1 MLNKKFAYRL
11 EFMVVGSIAIIL
23 ILIGRMFYLQILKGS
38 YYSRQAEGNRT
49 RYSRILA
56 PRGIIYDCNG
66 EELANNKPGFMI
78 SLVRRSDSYSE
89 ETLERLS
96 TILKIPLVKIKETVK
111 QEAGGAE
118 PIRVVRNA
126 TPDQVAK
133 VEENLRYL
141 PGVMLEVQPV
151 RNYPNKELA
160 VHALGYVGEISDYEI
175 SHGAYSNLKA
185 GDIIG
190 KFGLEDYYDDALRGE
205 DGSYREEVDV
215 AGRVVQVMDKV
226 DPKPGQGLVLTIDAK
241 LQRITEAAVDRQ
253 LRAIHARGCAV
264 VVLDPN
270 NGEVKALVSRPG
282 FDPNWFV
289 NGISEKNWKYLNT
302 DPFHPMTDKA
312 ISGEYPPGSTFKIV
326 TGSAA
331 LEEKK
336 VTPDELIYD
345 SGRHWLVDMRNAGG
359 EALGYINFKRALS
372 ASDNVYFYEMGNR
385 LGIDLLDKYA
395 KDFGFGQRTGIDL
408 DGEAQGLIATPEYK
422 MKVFDDDWYLGDTF
436 NTAIGQGFT
445 LASPIQV
452 AEMMAAVATD
462 GKRYKPHLVTKI
474 INDDGSVAKAFEP
487 EEEGSLPI
495 SEATLKLVQEGLEA
509 VTEEGGTASS
519 LKNLPV
525 AVAGKTGTAEN
536 PHGPE
541 HGWFVA
547 YAPAK
552 NPQLVV
558 VCIVEQG
565 TYGSVSAVPI
575 VKDILEYAFTDPVGR
590 RAAAIRKAQENAKK
604 AKNAKRSR

>member
-1 MLNKKFAYRL
+1 M
-11 EFMVVGSIAIIL
+11 MVTGILVIL
-23 ILIGRMFYLQILKGS
+23 ILIGRMFYLQIVKGS
-38 YYSRQAEGNRT
+38 TYRRQAEGNRT
-49 RYSRILA
+49 RYTRILA

-66 EELANNKPGFMI
+66 EELANNKPGVMV
-78 SLVRRSDSYSE
+78 SLVRRTDGYRE

-96 TILKIPLVKIKETVK
+96 QLLNLPLEDIKETIRLS
-111 QEAGGAE
+111 GGSSE
-118 PIRVVRNA
+118 PIRLVRNA
-126 TPDQVAK
+126 SPEVVDK

-151 RNYPNKELA
+151 RNYPNKGLA

-175 SHGAYSNLKA
+175 SQGVYSELKA

-190 KFGLEDYYDDALRGE
+190 KFGLENYYDSYLRGE

-215 AGRVVQVMDKV
+215 AGRVVQIMDKV
-226 DPKPGQGLVLTIDAK
+226 DPKPGQGLVLTLDAK
-241 LQRITEAAVDRQ
+241 LQRIAEEAVDRQ
-253 LRAIHARGCAV
+253 LKAIGARGCAV
-264 VVLDPN
+264 VALDPN

-302 DPFHPMTDKA
+302 DPFHPMTDKVIA
-312 ISGEYPPGSTFKIV
+312 GEYPPGSTFKIV

-345 SGRHWLVDMRNAGG
+345 SGRHWLIDMRNAGG
-359 EALGYINFKRALS
+359 EALGYINFKRALA

-385 LGIDLLDKYA
+385 VGIDLLDKYA
-395 KDFGFGQRTGIDL
+395 REFGFGQTTGIDL
-408 DGEAQGLIATPEYK
+408 HGEAQGLIATPEYK
-422 MKVFDDDWYLGDTF
+422 KKVFDDEWYLGDTF

-445 LASPIQV
+445 LATPIQV
-452 AEMMAAVATD
+452 AEMLSAVATD
-462 GKRYKPHLVTKI
+462 GKRYKPHLVSKI
-474 INDDGSVAKAFEP
+474 LNDDGSVAKTFEP
-487 EEEGSLPI
+487 EEEGKLPI
-495 SEATLKLVQEGLEA
+495 SESTLKLIQDGLEA
-509 VTEEGGTASS
+509 VTEEGGTAAF

-525 AVAGKTGTAEN
+525 PVAGKTGTAEN
-536 PHGPE
+536 PHGLE
-541 HGWFVA
+541 HGWFIA

-552 NPQLVV
+552 KPQLVV

-565 TYGSVSAVPI
+565 SYGTISAAPI
-575 VKDILEYAFTDPVGR
+575 VKSILEYVFTDPRVR
-590 RAAAIRKAQENAKK
+590 RQGSKK
-604 AKNAKRSR
+604 

>member
-1 MLNKKFAYRL
+1 MLNKKYAYRL
-11 EFMVVGSIAIIL
+11 EFMMVTGIL
-23 ILIGRMFYLQILKGS
+23 VILVLIGRMFYLQIIKGS
-38 YYSRQAEGNRT
+38 TYRRQAEGNRT
-49 RYSRILA
+49 RYTRILA

-66 EELANNKPGFMI
+66 EELANNKPGVMV
-78 SLVRRSDSYSE
+78 SLVRRTDGYRE

-96 TILKIPLVKIKETVK
+96 QLLHIPLEDIKETIRLS
-111 QEAGGAE
+111 GGSSE
-118 PIRVVRNA
+118 PIRLVRNA
-126 TPDQVAK
+126 SPEVVDK

-151 RNYPNKELA
+151 RNYPNKGLA

-175 SHGAYSNLKA
+175 SQGAYSELKA

-190 KFGLEDYYDDALRGE
+190 KFGLENYYDSYLRGE

-215 AGRVVQVMDKV
+215 AGRVVQIMDKV

-241 LQRITEAAVDRQ
+241 LQRIAEEAVDRQ
-253 LRAIHARGCAV
+253 LKAIGARGCALV
-264 VVLDPN
+264 ALDPN

-302 DPFHPMTDKA
+302 DPFHPMTDKVIA
-312 ISGEYPPGSTFKIV
+312 GEYPPGSTFKIV

-336 VTPDELIYD
+336 VTPNELIYD
-345 SGRHWLVDMRNAGG
+345 SGRHWLIDMRNAGG
-359 EALGYINFKRALS
+359 EALGYINFKRALA

-385 LGIDLLDKYA
+385 VGIDLLDKYA
-395 KDFGFGQRTGIDL
+395 REFGFGQTTGIDL
-408 DGEAQGLIATPEYK
+408 HGEAQGLIATPEYK
-422 MKVFDDDWYLGDTF
+422 KKVFDDEWYLGDTF

-445 LASPIQV
+445 LATPIQV
-452 AEMMAAVATD
+452 AEMLSAVATD
-462 GKRYKPHLVTKI
+462 GKRYKPHLVSKI
-474 INDDGSVAKAFEP
+474 LNDDGSVAKTFEP
-487 EEEGSLPI
+487 EEEGKLPI
-495 SEATLKLVQEGLEA
+495 SEATMKLIQEGLEA
-509 VTEEGGTASS
+509 VTEEGGTAAF

-525 AVAGKTGTAEN
+525 PVAGKTGTAEN
-536 PHGPE
+536 PHGLE
-541 HGWFVA
+541 HGWFIA

-552 NPQLVV
+552 KPQLVV

-565 TYGSVSAVPI
+565 SYGTISAAPI
-575 VKDILEYAFTDPVGR
+575 VKSILEYVFTDPRVR
-590 RAAAIRKAQENAKK
+590 RQGKQGSKK
-604 AKNAKRSR
+604 